1 MFRFAAPT
9 ALTLSALAMSGCA
22 GHSANP
28 LPVGA
33 AAYSTI
39 EAKAD
44 APGEDTIRAGDH
56 LAIRV
61 LGEPELTSDAY
72 VVDAKGK
79 IQVPLAGEI
88 LVAGRNPGEVREEL
102 TRRLGGRYI
111 RNPQVAVIV
120 SERRRTTFAV
130 EGDVR
135 EPGIFEAAPGTTLLS
150 AVAQAKS
157 TTDTAKLDEVMIFRM
172 LDGQRIGARF
182 NIGDIRGGR
191 AADPVI
197 LAGDTVVV
205 GRSGLKNGWKQFLQA
220 VPLFNLFYIFK
231 R

>member
-1 MFRFAAPT
+1 MFRYT
-9 ALTLSALAMSGCA
+9 TMMALALSALAMSGCA
-22 GHSANP
+22 GRSRSP
-28 LPVGA
+28 LPVGPT
-33 AAYSTI
+33 AYTTM
-39 EAKAD
+39 EVKAD
-44 APGEDTIRAGDH
+44 APGEDIIRPGDN

-72 VVDAKGK
+72 IVDAKGT

-88 LVAGRNPGEVREEL
+88 LVSGRNPGDVRDDL
-102 TRRLGGRYI
+102 TRRLGSRYI
-111 RNPQVAVIV
+111 RNPQVTV
-120 SERRRTTFAV
+120 SVSQRRRTTFAV

-182 NIGDIRGGR
+182 DIGDIRAGS
-191 AADPVI
+191 AADPTI

-205 GRSGLKNGWKQFLQA
+205 GRSGLKNSWKQFLQA
-220 VPLFNLFYIFK
+220 VPLFNLFYIF